1 MSVTRGSLG
10 NVASYTFSSEL
21 YLWEARTDSWVFLN
35 LPEDVAD
42 EIEDAAPEPRRGFG
56 AVKVEVTVGDSMWC
70 TSVFPSKRDATFVLP
85 VKKAILKAES
95 LAVGDTVKMSLRTV

>member
-1 MSVTRGSLG
+1 VTRGSLG

-35 LPEDVAD
+35 LPEDVAA